1 MSKLANGDIFISIHG
16 KAITIGEEVII
27 KPLFDHKTTEDRLS
41 ETVKKLMLNIE
52 NLKSEIYYLEHGS

>member
-1 MSKLANGDIFISIHG
+1 MLTDGDIFLNIHG

-27 KPLFDHKTTEDRLS
+27 KPVLDHKMNEDRLS
-41 ETVKKLMLNIE
+41 ETVKKLMLQIE